1 MLHHTFAQLRANAGR
16 VAASAVAIV
25 LGVAFVAATL
35 VFTSTLQTSMA
46 RALAAPELAA
56 DLVAT
61 SRTAQLTRAEADR
74 IAEVD
79 GVAAAQVRYTGSAE
93 ALWAGGNGYAPVFP
107 VAAEPQLHWFDLA
120 DGHLPRPDGHQVA
133 LDAAAAEDAG
143 VGVGDALTVK
153 TPQHVARLTVSGLV
167 DTGRSVLAGGST
179 PALFLPPPVMQQLG
193 LTSATAV
200 DVVLAPGADPD
211 AVRQAITHALPQL
224 QVHTGQERA
233 DQAVEQLGPVKTMLN
248 AVLLPFAGIALF
260 VAGFVIVNTFA
271 VLLAQRARQYALLR
285 CVGATRGQ
293 IRGSALLEALI
304 VAAVASLVGTAV
316 GIAVAAVA
324 SWVLGLTSGPLQLS
338 ALGIGV
344 PAVTVPP
351 LVGIVVTVLAAL
363 LPVQRATRVSPLA
376 ALRPVQALPA
386 AKRIGRI
393 RLALAVVLTATGAVL
408 LGVAA
413 SVGEVKLAVPAAAVG
428 ALGVLLWT
436 PSLVPLTARAFG
448 VVLRFPTG
456 HLAAGNAVRNPGR
469 AATTSTALMIG
480 VGLIVM
486 LASGTATA
494 QQTARTAI
502 EQRYP
507 VDATLV
513 SQHGGLSPG
522 VQQQAR
528 RLDGVE
534 QAVAVP
540 AAQVTVDGQPWQALG
555 VPREEFARVVRHDP
569 HALRDGVA
577 LVHPDVLGAQPPA
590 ARWHVVGPDGSV
602 DVAVRA
608 SKLVEPGQ
616 LVVTSGDLARIAAET
631 PVAALWLRIDPQVSA
646 KEFVDDLKSLYLRPD
661 AGVFELGGSAPI
673 RVQVDA
679 GLEIMLSVVLGLLGV
694 AVVIATVGIANT
706 LGLSV
711 LERMRES
718 ALLRALGL
726 TRGQLR
732 GMLAVEAVLLAVVG
746 AALGTAL
753 GVVFAWGGST
763 ALFKDTGFEPVF
775 TVPVGVVGA
784 VFAAAVAA
792 GVAASVLPA
801 RRAMRGT
808 LAQQLADE

>member
-1 MLHHTFAQLRANAGR
+1 
-16 VAASAVAIV
+16 
-25 LGVAFVAATL
+25 
-35 VFTSTLQTSMA
+35 
-46 RALAAPELAA
+46 
-56 DLVAT
+56 
-61 SRTAQLTRAEADR
+61 
-74 IAEVD
+74 
-79 GVAAAQVRYTGSAE
+79 
-93 ALWAGGNGYAPVFP
+93 
-107 VAAEPQLHWFDLA
+107 
-120 DGHLPRPDGHQVA
+120 
-133 LDAAAAEDAG
+133 
-143 VGVGDALTVK
+143 
-153 TPQHVARLTVSGLV
+153 
-167 DTGRSVLAGGST
+167 
-179 PALFLPPPVMQQLG
+179 
-193 LTSATAV
+193 
-200 DVVLAPGADPD
+200 
-211 AVRQAITHALPQL
+211 
-224 QVHTGQERA
+224 
-233 DQAVEQLGPVKTMLN
+233 
-248 AVLLPFAGIALF
+248 
-260 VAGFVIVNTFA
+260 
-271 VLLAQRARQYALLR
+271 
-285 CVGATRGQ
+285 Q

-393 RLALAVVLTATGAVL
+393 RLVLAVVLTATGAVL

-555 VPREEFARVVRHDP
+555 VPREEFARVVHHDP

-577 LVHPDVLGAQPPA
+577 LVHPDVVGGQPPGA
-590 ARWHVVGPDGSV
+590 WWDVVGPDGSV

-608 SKLVEPGQ
+608 SKRVEPGQ

-631 PVAALWLRIDPQVSA
+631 PVAALWLRIDPQVST

-784 VFAAAVAA
+784 
-792 GVAASVLPA
+792 
-801 RRAMRGT
+801 
-808 LAQQLADE
+808 